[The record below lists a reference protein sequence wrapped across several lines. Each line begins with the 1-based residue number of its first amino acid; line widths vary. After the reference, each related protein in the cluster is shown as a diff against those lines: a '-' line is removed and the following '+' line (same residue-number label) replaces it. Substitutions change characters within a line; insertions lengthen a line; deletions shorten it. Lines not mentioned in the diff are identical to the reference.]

1 MRYMP
6 KSSKPIIG
14 VCGFGFIENIE
25 LDLYL
30 RPDDYSE
37 VVCGGTDTID
47 SLAERWAKK
56 NHLEFIAFLPQYEFY
71 GSYAMLKRNEDIA
84 NYVDKLVCFWDGKD
98 KDLKDIID
106 YCLKINRVQE
116 IHLVEDLDI

>member
-1 MRYMP
+1 MP

-14 VCGFGFIENIE
+14 VCGFGPIENID

-30 RPDDYSE
+30 RSDDYSE

-47 SLAERWAKK
+47 TLAEMWAKR
-56 NHLEFIAFLPQYEFY
+56 NHLEFIVFLPRYDIY

-84 NYVDKLVCFWDGKD
+84 NYVDKLICFWDGKS
-98 KDLKDIID
+98 KGSL
-106 YCLKINRVQE
+106 YTMGYAQKIGREV
-116 IHLVEDLDI
+116 ILHLIEER